1 MHNVLDTLLV
11 FLDFLYS
18 VMYNILIKI
27 LFEEKMYHYGFL
39 CFC

>member
-11 FLDFLYS
+11 FLDFLY

-39 CFC
+39 YFC